1 MTDTAAAKGAHFV
14 QMCSERNVP
23 LIFLHN
29 TVAEANPDSHGLFFH
44 ISSAL
49 IIFLCL
55 FAKTNLKNV
64 HTFCSHSQIF
74 DNKQVPYVIIFHSIN
89 MISSKCSQFTKQRE
103 NPQKMNNI
111 LPPKNNLQQQKFV
124 SHKMFLF
131 QLIRTCKYSC
141 YICVN
146 RDSVIMSQWKGVLY
160 SRCPWRELCT

>member
-1 MTDTAAAKGAHFV
+1 MFCGTLIRYLVGIVANNGEMTDTAAAKGAHFV

-55 FAKTNLKNV
+55 FAKTNLQNV

-74 DNKQVPYVIIFHSIN
+74 HNKQVSYVIIFRSIN
-89 MISSKCSQFTKQRE
+89 MILSKCPLFTK
-103 NPQKMNNI
+103 
-111 LPPKNNLQQQKFV
+111 
-124 SHKMFLF
+124 
-131 QLIRTCKYSC
+131 
-141 YICVN
+141 
-146 RDSVIMSQWKGVLY
+146 
-160 SRCPWRELCT
+160 